1 MKTKMIPL
9 SIFFLLFHLVLFSQN
24 TPICFDYDFA
34 GNRISRT
41 ICMTK
46 DAGVNSSTKST
57 EQIDDDNSLNIGE
70 HEIKI
75 FPNPTTGKFV
85 LSVSN
90 LIENQQVG
98 INLYALNGSLLYEK
112 VTTDA
117 ETEIDISQK
126 ENGSYILH
134 VIIDGIRTSWKI
146 IKQ

>member
-1 MKTKMIPL
+1 MRTKIIPL
-9 SIFFLLFHLVLFSQN
+9 SIFFLLFQLGLFSQN
-24 TPICFDYDFA
+24 KSVCFDYDFA
-34 GNRISRT
+34 GNRISRS

-46 DAGVNSSTKST
+46 DAEINASAKSS
-57 EQIDDDNSLNIGE
+57 EQTDVDNSLSIGE

-75 FPNPTTGKFV
+75 FPNPTTGKFI

-90 LIENQQVG
+90 LNQNQQVG
-98 INLYALNGSLLYEK
+98 INLYALNGTLLYK
-112 VTTDA
+112 KSTTDSD
-117 ETEIDISQK
+117 TEVDISQK